1 MVEEL
6 LKNAK
11 DMRDPYSILLNDL
24 YVTFMI
30 YRDEFKKKAEEIEK
44 LLVRLDGLQEER
56 KKELE
61 EKMKNEID

>member
-1 MVEEL
+1 MIDEII
-6 LKNAK
+6 KNAK
-11 DMRDPYSILLNDL
+11 DMFDPYSVLLNDL

-30 YRDEFKKKAEEIEK
+30 YRDEFKKKAKEIEK

-61 EKMKNEID
+61 EKMKK

>member
-1 MVEEL
+1 MIDEII
-6 LKNAK
+6 KNAK
-11 DMRDPYSILLNDL
+11 DMFDPYSVLLNDL

-61 EKMKNEID
+61 EKMKK